1 MLSLLTRETTGVYQ
15 GALHDQ
21 ASQRVADEND
31 RTVGAVS
38 QLYEK
43 FRSVLEA
50 RYQTKKI
57 SKARAI
63 KNKVENI
70 DLHFD

>member
-1 MLSLLTRETTGVYQ
+1 MLGLLTRETTGVYQ
-15 GALHDQ
+15 GALHNQ
-21 ASQRVADEND
+21 ASQRVADEDD

-50 RYQTKKI
+50 RYQRKKI
-57 SKARAI
+57 AKARAI
-63 KNKVENI
+63 KNKVEYI